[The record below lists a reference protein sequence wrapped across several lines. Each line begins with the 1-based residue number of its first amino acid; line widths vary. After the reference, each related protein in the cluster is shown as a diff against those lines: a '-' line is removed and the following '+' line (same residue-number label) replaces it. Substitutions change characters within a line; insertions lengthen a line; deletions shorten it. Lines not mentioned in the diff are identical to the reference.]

1 MEKEKQP
8 TGMCGS
14 SKIRKAKEKIDM
26 DILGC
31 IFLIMLCLIVY
42 AIITADEVDIKI
54 SVDGKEIFKYS
65 KKDTNEKDA
74 PDDEN

>member
-1 MEKEKQP
+1 
-8 TGMCGS
+8 
-14 SKIRKAKEKIDM
+14 M

-31 IFLIMLCLIVY
+31 AFLIILILTILSI
-42 AIITADEVDIKI
+42 ASADEVDIKI

-65 KKDTNEKDA
+65 KKDTDEKDA

>member
-1 MEKEKQP
+1 
-8 TGMCGS
+8 
-14 SKIRKAKEKIDM
+14 M

-65 KKDTNEKDA
+65 KKDTDEKDA
-74 PDDEN
+74 SDDEN

>member
-1 MEKEKQP
+1 
-8 TGMCGS
+8 
-14 SKIRKAKEKIDM
+14 M

-42 AIITADEVDIKI
+42 AVITADEV